1 MKKIIFILLGC
12 TIFYSFNC
20 KNKQEV
26 NDLKIEILNTDIMSS
41 YAIKDK
47 NFRNV
52 IDYENYIYDSVP
64 VNKVNIKLTNTGTKK
79 YVLFIGKDFDDAEKL
94 IKDNISFNILKEN
107 EIFKPSRLPVA
118 IDYTNKHFYS
128 RKLDNEIDRE
138 LLKQE
143 LNEKYLKEKISVDK
157 IRFHE
162 NMNYIVIHPGE
173 SKFFSYY
180 KTLPIFYDYNLYA
193 SFYFYKFKPNENYF
207 VQVSLKNQSETSK
220 KNFTTNQI
228 KEIEANG
235 YTIFN
240 GTINSNKVPIKFV
253 DMNKE

>member
-1 MKKIIFILLGC
+1 MKKTAFIIFISVIL
-12 TIFYSFNC
+12 YSFCNI
-20 KNKQEV
+20 NRQEKG
-26 NDLKIEILNTDIMSS
+26 DLKIEITNIEIISRNFTG
-41 YAIKDK
+41 DK
-47 NFRNV
+47 ISRNI

-64 VNKVNIKLTNTGTKK
+64 INNINVKLTNTGSKK

-94 IKDNISFNILKEN
+94 MNDNVSFNVLKDN
-107 EIFKPSRLPVA
+107 EIYKPSLFPA
-118 IDYTNKHFYS
+118 IIEYTNRHFFT

-143 LNEKYLKEKISVDK
+143 LNEKYLNEKISVDK

-193 SFYFYKFKPNENYF
+193 SFYFYKFMSNENYF
-207 VQVSLKNQSETSK
+207 VQVSLKNNIETSR

-253 DMNKE
+253 DMKP

>member
-1 MKKIIFILLGC
+1 MKKIIFILLAC
-12 TIFYSFNC
+12 TIFFSFC
-20 KNKQEV
+20 YKNQKE
-26 NDLKIEILNTDIMSS
+26 DLKIEIINTEIISREDMN
-41 YAIKDK
+41 D
-47 NFRNV
+47 NDFRKL
-52 IDYENYIYDSVP
+52 IDSENYIYDSVP
-64 VNKVNIKLTNTGTKK
+64 LNKINIKLTNHGTKK
-79 YVLFIGKDFDDAEKL
+79 YVLFIGKDFDDSEKL
-94 IKDNISFNILKEN
+94 VKDNISFNILMDD
-107 EIFKPSRLPVA
+107 EIQKPSRLPVA
-118 IDYTNKHFYS
+118 IDYTNEHFFS

-143 LNEKYLKEKISVDK
+143 LNAKYLSEKISVDK

-193 SFYFYKFKPNENYF
+193 SFYFYKFKTKENYF
-207 VQVSLKNQSETSK
+207 VQVSLKNYIENSR

-235 YTIFN
+235 YTVFN
-240 GTINSNKVPIKFV
+240 GTISSNKVPIKFI
-253 DMNKE
+253 NKNKK